1 MVKKSSVMNI
11 NNVLIS
17 SVSIIYVAYLTFR
30 RQYFIM
36 LLVGGVFAVLYTL
49 TKNNLNSLL
58 VAIVVALCAEIL
70 LSSYEKWTVY
80 TGTTDIRT
88 GGNHMDEFEK
98 YPFPETRIAPCSVS
112 ANETECGSAAGCV
125 WLNDDNHNLDST
137 FNNKCID
144 GDILT
149 HDSDGNVEEPYE
161 LKVVEGFTGKQTNKK
176 RQRKQKK
183 KIQQKKKKETFDEDD
198 DEVNESYIDLGSS
211 FLEAYQSLTPKQIE
225 KMSVDTKNLM
235 SHQKRL
241 IETLDNL
248 GPVIKGGKR
257 VMEQFKHYFNDE
269 I

>member
-17 SVSIIYVAYLTFR
+17 SVSIIYIAYLTFR

-49 TKNNLNSLL
+49 TKNNINSLL
-58 VAIVVALCAEIL
+58 VAIVVALSAEIL

-88 GGNHMDEFEK
+88 GGNHIDEFEK
-98 YPFPETRIAPCSVS
+98 YPFPEKRDASCSVS

-125 WLNDDNHNLDST
+125 WLTDDNHNLDST

-149 HDSDGNVEEPYE
+149 HDSEGDVEIPYE
-161 LKVVEGFTGKQTNKK
+161 LKVVEGFKGSRNKRK
-176 RQRKQKK
+176 RRQK
-183 KIQQKKKKETFDEDD
+183 QQKKSVERFEEDD

-211 FLEAYQSLTPKQIE
+211 FLEAYRSLTPKQIE